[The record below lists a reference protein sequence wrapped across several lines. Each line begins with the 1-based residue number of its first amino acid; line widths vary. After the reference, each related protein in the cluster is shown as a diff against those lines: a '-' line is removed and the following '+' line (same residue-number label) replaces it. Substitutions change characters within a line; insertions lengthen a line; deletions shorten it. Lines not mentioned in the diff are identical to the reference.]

1 MDDGSLP
8 LLILSEVL
16 RPFNSVVFLSFFF
29 LVILLFFSG
38 LFSGTETA
46 FFSLSPS
53 QLESLKQR
61 QNHKT
66 SGMILS
72 LLAKPKQLLAS
83 LLIANNL
90 VNVAIVILSSYT
102 VHLLF
107 NFDKHPLL
115 ALLIQVGVVTL
126 MIVMIG
132 EVLPKIFATHRPL
145 SIARFV
151 APFIYVCSKI
161 LFPFTWLLV
170 SASGFID
177 RYIIRKGYD
186 VNMDELSHA
195 IDMATGSG
203 THADEKKILK
213 SIVRFGN
220 IEVKQIMK
228 ARMDMV
234 AISNN
239 LPLSK
244 VLDAIREHGYSRL
257 PVFEHDIDHIQ
268 GILNIKDLI
277 PHLDKGDDFQWQS
290 LIRPPYFVPENK
302 KINDL
307 LNEFQEKKMHLA
319 IIADEYGTVTGL
331 VSLEDILEEIVGEI
345 SDEFD
350 EEETHYSKLDEHT
363 FVFEGKILLTDMSR
377 LLNLDMEM
385 FNDVQGSPSTLAG
398 LIIEICGRIP
408 QKDEQ
413 SEFKNLRFTIE
424 SSDRRRVK
432 RVKVEIKQQEENDS
446 ED

>member
-8 LLILSEVL
+8 LMLISEVL
-16 RPFNSVVFLSFFF
+16 RPFDSVAIFSLSI
-29 LVILLFFSG
+29 LAILLFFSG
-38 LFSGTETA
+38 LFSSTETA
-46 FFSLSPS
+46 LFSLAPS
-53 QLESLKQR
+53 QLETLKQN
-61 QNHKT
+61 QNNKT
-66 SGMILS
+66 SGLILN
-72 LLAKPKQLLAS
+72 LLSKPKQLLAG

-107 NFDKHPLL
+107 NFDRHPVL
-115 ALLIQVGVVTL
+115 ALMIQVGVVTL

-145 SIARFV
+145 TMAHFV
-151 APFIYVCSKI
+151 APFIFICNKI

-170 SASGFID
+170 KASGFID
-177 RYIIRKGYD
+177 HYIIRKGYD
-186 VNMDELSHA
+186 VNMAELSHA
-195 IDMATGSG
+195 IDMATGTG

-220 IEVKQIMK
+220 IDVKQIMK
-228 ARMDMV
+228 ARIDIV
-234 AISNN
+234 AISSS
-239 LPLSK
+239 LTLSK
-244 VLDAIREHGYSRL
+244 VIDSIREHGYSRI
-257 PVFEHDIDHIQ
+257 PVFEKDIDHIK

-277 PHLDKGDDFQWQS
+277 PHLDKGEGFQWLS

-319 IIADEYGTVTGL
+319 IIVDEYGTVTGL

-350 EEETHYSKLDEHT
+350 EEEINYSKLDDHT
-363 FVFEGKILLTDMSR
+363 FVLEGKVLLTDMCR
-377 LLNLDMEM
+377 LLNLDMEL
-385 FNDVQGSPSTLAG
+385 FNEIQGSPSTLAG
-398 LIIEICGRIP
+398 LIIEISGRIP
-408 QKDEQ
+408 QKDEKI
-413 SEFKNLRFTIE
+413 EFKNMLFTIE
-424 SSDRRRVK
+424 ASDRRRVK
-432 RVKVEIKQQEENDS
+432 RIKVTIKQPDENGEQD
-446 ED
+446 

>member
-8 LLILSEVL
+8 LLILTEVFK
-16 RPFNSVVFLSFFF
+16 PFDSVVIVSISILA
-29 LVILLFFSG
+29 ILLFLSG
-38 LFSGTETA
+38 LFSSTETA
-46 FFSLSPS
+46 FFSLTPS
-53 QLESLKQR
+53 QLETLKLNQS
-61 QNHKT
+61 NK
-66 SGMILS
+66 SSALILN
-72 LLAKPKQLLAS
+72 LLSKPKQLLAS

-107 NFDKHPLL
+107 NFDSHPVL
-115 ALLIQVGVVTL
+115 ALLIQIGAVTM

-145 SIARFV
+145 SMAYFV
-151 APFIYVCSKI
+151 APFIFVCNKL

-195 IDMATGSG
+195 IDMTTGTG

-220 IEVKQIMK
+220 IDVKQIMK
-228 ARMDMV
+228 ARMDIV
-234 AISNN
+234 AISSSFT
-239 LPLSK
+239 LSK
-244 VLDAIREHGYSRL
+244 VLDSIREHGYSRI
-257 PVFEHDIDHIQ
+257 PVYEKDIDHIK

-277 PHLDKGDDFQWQS
+277 PHLDKGEGFQWQS
-290 LIRPPYFVPENK
+290 LLRPPYFVPENK

-319 IIADEYGTVTGL
+319 IIVDEYGTVTGL

-350 EEETHYSKLDEHT
+350 EEEINYSKLDENT
-363 FVFEGKILLTDMSR
+363 FVFEGKVLLTDMSR

-398 LIIEICGRIP
+398 LIIEISGRIP
-408 QKDEQ
+408 LKDEKI
-413 SEFKNLRFTIE
+413 EFKNLLFTIE
-424 SSDRRRVK
+424 ASDRRRVK
-432 RVKVEIKQQEENDS
+432 RVKVTIKQNEVND
-446 ED
+446 

>member
-8 LLILSEVL
+8 LLIISEIL
-16 RPFNSVVFLSFFF
+16 RSFDSVAIISIGILAF
-29 LVILLFFSG
+29 LLFLSG
-38 LFSGTETA
+38 LFSSTETA

-53 QLESLKQR
+53 QLESLR
-61 QNHKT
+61 QQHNHKS
-66 SGMILS
+66 SGLILN
-72 LLAKPKQLLAS
+72 LLSNPKQLLAS

-102 VHLLF
+102 VQHLF
-107 NFDKHPLL
+107 NFEKHPVL

-132 EVLPKIFATHRPL
+132 EVLPKIFATHRPVSMAL
-145 SIARFV
+145 FV
-151 APFIYVCSKI
+151 APFIYVCNKI

-195 IDMATGSG
+195 IDMATGTG

-220 IEVKQIMK
+220 IDVKQIMK
-228 ARMDMV
+228 ARMDIV
-234 AISNN
+234 AISRS
-239 LPLSK
+239 LTLSE
-244 VLDAIREHGYSRL
+244 VLDSIREHGYSRI
-257 PVFEHDIDHIQ
+257 PVFEKDIDHIK

-277 PHLDKGDDFQWQS
+277 PHLDKGEGFQWQT
-290 LIRPPYFVPENK
+290 LLRPPYFVPENK

-319 IIADEYGTVTGL
+319 IIVDEYGTVTGL

-350 EEETHYSKLDEHT
+350 EEEINYSRLDDST
-363 FVFEGKILLTDMSR
+363 YVFEGKVLLTDMSR
-377 LLNLDMEM
+377 LLNIEMEI
-385 FNDVQGSPSTLAG
+385 FKDVQGSPSTLAG
-398 LIIEICGRIP
+398 LIIEISGRIP
-408 QKDEQ
+408 QKDEKI
-413 SEFKNLRFTIE
+413 EFKNLLFTIE
-424 SSDRRRVK
+424 ASDRRRVK
-432 RVKVEIKQQEENDS
+432 RVKVVIKQQEVKNE
-446 ED
+446 EG

>member
-1 MDDGSLP
+1 MDDGSLNF
-8 LLILSEVL
+8 LLLTEVL
-16 RPFNSVVFLSFFF
+16 RPFDFVVILSISI
-29 LVILLFFSG
+29 LAVLLFFSG
-38 LFSGTETA
+38 LFSSTETA
-46 FFSLSPS
+46 LFSLSPS
-53 QLESLKQR
+53 QLETLKQN
-61 QNHKT
+61 QNNKT
-66 SGMILS
+66 SGLILG
-72 LLAKPKQLLAS
+72 LLSKPKQLLAS

-102 VHLLF
+102 VHLMF
-107 NFDKHPLL
+107 NFDKQPVL
-115 ALLIQVGVVTL
+115 ALLIQVGAITM

-145 SIARFV
+145 AIAHFV
-151 APFIYVCSKI
+151 APIIYVCSKM

-186 VNMDELSHA
+186 VNMEELSHA
-195 IDMATGSG
+195 IDMATGTG

-220 IEVKQIMK
+220 IDVKQIMK
-228 ARMDMV
+228 ARIDIV
-234 AISNN
+234 AISNS
-239 LPLSK
+239 LTLSQ
-244 VLDAIREHGYSRL
+244 VLDSIREHGYSRI
-257 PVFEHDIDHIQ
+257 PVFEKDIDHIK

-277 PHLDKGDDFQWQS
+277 PHLDKGEGFQWQS
-290 LIRPPYFVPENK
+290 LVRPPYFVPENK

-319 IIADEYGTVTGL
+319 IIVDEYGTVTGL

-350 EEETHYSKLDEHT
+350 EEEINYSKLDDNT
-363 FVFEGKILLTDMSR
+363 FILEGKVLLTDMTR

-385 FNDVQGSPSTLAG
+385 FNEVQGSPSTLAG
-398 LIIEICGRIP
+398 LIIEISGRIP
-408 QKDEQ
+408 QKDEKI
-413 SEFKNLRFTIE
+413 EFKNMLFTIE
-424 SSDRRRVK
+424 ASDRRRIK
-432 RVKVEIKQQEENDS
+432 RVKVTIKEPKENNDQA
-446 ED
+446 

>member
-8 LLILSEVL
+8 LLIISEVL
-16 RPFNSVVFLSFFF
+16 RPFDSAVIFSVSILT
-29 LVILLFFSG
+29 LLLFLSG
-38 LFSGTETA
+38 LFSSTETA

-53 QLESLKQR
+53 HLETLKQN
-61 QNHKT
+61 QSNKSST
-66 SGMILS
+66 LIIS
-72 LLAKPKQLLAS
+72 LLSKPKQLLAC
-83 LLIANNL
+83 LLIANNM

-102 VHLLF
+102 IHLLF
-107 NFDKHPLL
+107 NFESHPVL
-115 ALLIQVGVVTL
+115 ALLIQVGIVTL

-145 SIARFV
+145 TMAHFV
-151 APFIYVCSKI
+151 APFIFVCNKI

-195 IDMATGSG
+195 IDMATGTG

-220 IEVKQIMK
+220 IDVKQIMK
-228 ARMDMV
+228 ARMDIV
-234 AISNN
+234 AISSR
-239 LPLSK
+239 LSLSQ
-244 VLDAIREHGYSRL
+244 VLDSIREHGYSRI
-257 PVFEHDIDHIQ
+257 PVYDKDIDHIK

-277 PHLDKGDDFQWQS
+277 PHIDKGEGFQWQT
-290 LIRPPYFVPENK
+290 LLRPPYFVPENK

-319 IIADEYGTVTGL
+319 IIVDEYGTVTGL

-350 EEETHYSKLDEHT
+350 EEEINYSKLDEST
-363 FVFEGKILLTDMSR
+363 FIFEGKILLTDMSR
-377 LLNLDMEM
+377 LLNLDMEI

-398 LIIEICGRIP
+398 LIIEISGRIP
-408 QKDEQ
+408 QKDEKI
-413 SEFKNLRFTIE
+413 EFKNMTFTIE

-432 RVKVEIKQQEENDS
+432 RVKVSILQTEANE
-446 ED
+446 